1 MDQQLNFKALEI
13 KEEPVT
19 LEEGYYSYKTYKI
32 IYQNKELIVL
42 NRGIAIHSNV
52 SKELKI
58 SKSPLLIPYFYDGE
72 KEITSDIFEL
82 DDFLIFTT
90 RGSIGKDQLSK
101 VLKEKGKLIQ
111 LNMQGIASAL
121 ENKASTKRLEANN
134 EENKVVIRNFQNIYE
149 LYQLNRK
156 TIYLLLD
163 WNTGRVIETEFLYGY
178 LLDRAYF
185 GYHIDSKLIPLRDF
199 AQEHGTRELKKKIQ
213 EAKQQAKNF
222 RNPPKP
228 NL

>member
-1 MDQQLNFKALEI
+1 MDELPKFKSLEF
-13 KEEPVT
+13 KEEPIA

-42 NRGIAIHSNV
+42 NRGIALHSIIGNDLRV
-52 SKELKI
+52 

-72 KEITSDIFEL
+72 NELNSDIFEL

-101 VLKEKGKLIQ
+101 VLKEKGKLVQ
-111 LNMQGIASAL
+111 LNMQSIASSL
-121 ENKASTKRLEANN
+121 ENTASTKRLEANN
-134 EENKVVIRNFQNIYE
+134 EENKVIIKNFQNIYE

-156 TIYLLLD
+156 KIYLLLD
-163 WNTGRVIETEFLYGY
+163 WNTGRVIETESLYGY
-178 LLDRAYF
+178 LLDKAYF
-185 GYHIDSKLIPLRDF
+185 GYSIDSKLIPLRDF

-213 EAKQQAKNF
+213 EARLQAKNF